1 MRRNDADFGVQLY
14 MFDPDLTR
22 DMDGTLAMIA
32 AAGIREV
39 EIASLHRRTPAEYR
53 AALDK
58 AGLKCISAHVA
69 ASSSVS
75 GAMGLNFDNLDQ
87 LSRDM
92 DILGARNAVL
102 PLLQFP
108 KDPKWGSQ
116 VPFVALTREDGPR
129 PRADRYERM
138 ADFLNETG
146 AVLAKRGIATGYH
159 NHNFEL
165 APLDGRTGLQILL
178 ERTDPRLVS
187 FELDAGWV
195 AAAGHDPVVW
205 LDRYRGRFTQM
216 HVKDIAA
223 ETKVNFS
230 MKQKPTEAGSGTMN
244 WPAILKAAKASGVRN
259 YFIEQEPP
267 FTGPR
272 IDSLRKSLAYLRTV
286 GAA

>member
-1 MRRNDADFGVQLY
+1 
-14 MFDPDLTR
+14 
-22 DMDGTLAMIA
+22 
-32 AAGIREV
+32 
-39 EIASLHRRTPAEYR
+39 
-53 AALDK
+53 
-58 AGLKCISAHVA
+58 
-69 ASSSVS
+69 
-75 GAMGLNFDNLDQ
+75 MGLNFDDLDQ
-87 LSRDM
+87 LARDM

-108 KDPKWGSQ
+108 RDPKWGAQ
-116 VPFVALTREDGPR
+116 IPIVALTREDGPR
-129 PRADRYERM
+129 PGADRYARM

-146 AVLAKRGIATGYH
+146 AVLAKHGIAIGYH

-178 ERTDPRLVS
+178 ERTDPRIVS

-195 AAAGHDPVVW
+195 AAAGHDPVLW
-205 LDRYRGRFTQM
+205 LQRYRGRFTQM

-244 WPAILKAAKASGVRN
+244 WPAILRAAKACGVVN
-259 YFIEQEPP
+259 YFVEQEPP

-272 IDSLRKSLAYLRTV
+272 IDSLRKSLAYLRSV
-286 GAA
+286 GATR